1 MDSSA
6 VTLAARAGSV
16 FEGFRPAMGSE
27 RAKLAGD
34 RGRAATRIGAG
45 PARAVGPDA
54 HGAHCARAPLEL
66 GPLGDG
72 VAESGERV
80 ASLARDPPLDL
91 HLAGAPR
98 VGPERAGEAA
108 RRAPDG
114 RARRAALHP

>member
-6 VTLAARAGSV
+6 VTLASRAGYV
-16 FEGFRPAMGSE
+16 FERFRTAE

-34 RGRAATRIGAG
+34 RVRAATRVGAG

-54 HGAHCARAPLEL
+54 HGAHGTRAPLEL

-91 HLAGAPR
+91 HLAGDHRVRPER
-98 VGPERAGEAA
+98 VGKAA
-108 RRAPDG
+108 RRD
-114 RARRAALHP
+114 ARRLDRALPLHP